1 LSIAE
6 EKFGGA
12 TAGEST
18 EPITPEVVSIRAAE
32 ETSAKAEASGGLKK
46 VFSRFWSKKNK

>member
-1 LSIAE
+1 MAE

-12 TAGEST
+12 MAGDST
-18 EPITPEVVSIRAAE
+18 EPVTPEVVSIRAAE
-32 ETSAKAEASGGLKK
+32 ETSVKPEASGGLKK